1 MLKAATNI
9 ENSKKKRKKPEQLQN
24 KRRITKVNDIQQL
37 QLTPS
42 TLELQAVERP
52 YCQNCQ
58 SLQRFPAE
66 GEAMPMGMKKDTRES
81 CCTKSSENVSVLSVQ
96 GWFNQLSLFFSK
108 KRANQHIFIKVFTLN
123 QLEQVILQ
131 SLFKPSVK

>member
-1 MLKAATNI
+1 MNRNLEMLKAATNI

-52 YCQNCQ
+52 YCQNC
-58 SLQRFPAE
+58 
-66 GEAMPMGMKKDTRES
+66 
-81 CCTKSSENVSVLSVQ
+81 
-96 GWFNQLSLFFSK
+96 
-108 KRANQHIFIKVFTLN
+108 
-123 QLEQVILQ
+123 
-131 SLFKPSVK
+131 